1 MASTV
6 FTTESLIAY
15 NAAQNDAQRALLDA
29 RPTCRA
35 ELLDAYADAALD
47 LIDAGYGRHSV
58 EWVALSRAVDVVEN
72 IVPAVSLRKPVS
84 LRKRRIPTV
93 DVALR
98 SGLPVGMP
106 VTGAPICRD
115 DNGREILF

>member
-1 MASTV
+1 MATTV
-6 FTTESLIAY
+6 FTPATLAAY
-15 NAAQNDAQRALLDA
+15 NNAQNDAQRALLDA
-29 RPTCRA
+29 RPTCHA

-84 LRKRRIPTV
+84 LRKRRIPTA
-93 DVALR
+93 DDALR
-98 SGLPVGMP
+98 SGLPVGVPAYVAP
-106 VTGAPICRD
+106 VCRD
-115 DNGREILF
+115 DNGREIRF